1 MQTEAVADPEAA
13 LAADGASAVI
23 RVENLVK
30 RYPGRPTNAVDG
42 ISFTVRRGE
51 IFGLLGPNGAGK
63 TTTIGVLT
71 TRVRPTSGHAEIAG
85 VDVVRHSVE
94 AKRRIAVVPQRN
106 NLDRSL
112 TARQNLVFHAA
123 YFGMGREE
131 RDRLAASLLEQF
143 GLGDRGDEKVDRY
156 SGGMAQR
163 LMIARALMH
172 RPDVLFLD
180 EPTTGLDPQSRLF
193 VWDRVREL
201 NGEGLSVVLTTH
213 DMDEAE
219 SMCGRVAIIDHGRV
233 LAMDRPAALK
243 TLVPGHRALELHV
256 RFGAAE
262 AQAGAAALAG
272 RLGALPGVASVEDS
286 APAGTGAPQAAAG
299 GWSGGP
305 WSGGGGGAPGA
316 AAGAPRPGEV
326 VLRLYA
332 AAGASGLIGAV
343 AQVAAEVGAEI
354 VDLRSGEVSL
364 EDVFIHLTGR
374 GLR

>member
-1 MQTEAVADPEAA
+1 MATGAVTTVLPTASGEAI
-13 LAADGASAVI
+13 I

-30 RYPGRPTNAVDG
+30 RYPGRPVNAVDG
-42 ISFTVRRGE
+42 ISFTVARGE

-71 TRVRPTSGHAEIAG
+71 TRVRPTSGVAAIAG

-112 TARQNLVFHAA
+112 TARQNLLFHAA
-123 YFGMGREE
+123 YFGMARAERE
-131 RDRLAASLLEQF
+131 RLADDLLDQF
-143 GLGDRGDEKVDRY
+143 GLGERADERVDTY

-201 NGEGLSVVLTTH
+201 NAEGLSVVLTTH

-219 SMCGRVAIIDHGRV
+219 AMCGRVAIVDHGYL
-233 LAMDRPAALK
+233 LALDRPAALK
-243 TLVPGHRALELHV
+243 SLVPGHRALEVHV
-256 RFGAAE
+256 RFPPE
-262 AQAGAAALAG
+262 AVTAGAQALAG
-272 RLGALPGVASVEDS
+272 RLAALAGVESVE
-286 APAGTGAPQAAAG
+286 APDG
-299 GWSGGP
+299 GEAVGPPPAMAGP
-305 WSGGGGGAPGA
+305 WPGA
-316 AAGAPRPGEV
+316 GSLPSGAAVAEAMRPGDV
-326 VLRLYA
+326 VLRVYA
-332 AAGASGLIGAV
+332 ADGAGGLIGAI
-343 AQVAAEVGAEI
+343 AQAAADSGAELT
-354 VDLRSGEVSL
+354 DLKSGEVSL

-374 GLR
+374 ALR